1 MPLHI
6 DPDFLAVPSSRLE
19 LGRLEAMARGLTRL
33 IETTPHLEDYW
44 NVIGQAP
51 LRRQY
56 RVPVQD
62 RGLIAVTLTLI
73 PPEEDGQEEG

>member
-1 MPLHI
+1 LPLHI

-19 LGRLEAMARGLTRL
+19 LARLEAMARGLTLL

-44 NVIGQAP
+44 NWIGQAP

-62 RGLIAVTLTLI
+62 RGRIALTITLI
-73 PPEEDGQEEG
+73 PPEEDGQDQG